1 MVMVMVMMMMM
12 MIVMMLVT
20 VVGIAR
26 VVVMNILSNGNVF
39 CYWKQ

>member
-1 MVMVMVMMMMM
+1 MVTVVVT
-12 MIVMMLVT
+12 VMMLVM

-39 CYWKQ
+39 CY

>member
-1 MVMVMVMMMMM
+1 MVTVVV
-12 MIVMMLVT
+12 IVMMLVT

-39 CYWKQ
+39 CYCKQ